1 MIILPN
7 AHKWQQGHLRRGGP
21 AQSYVRRRPTL
32 PQPLGC
38 STIGAEGLDFRVRD
52 GTGYFPFAMAAVT
65 LEITSMGDQTW
76 LQQLVVDA
84 RLDGLRLL
92 FLLRVYE
99 R

>member
-1 MIILPN
+1 
-7 AHKWQQGHLRRGGP
+7 
-21 AQSYVRRRPTL
+21 
-32 PQPLGC
+32 
-38 STIGAEGLDFRVRD
+38 
-52 GTGYFPFAMAAVT
+52 VT
-65 LEITSMGDQTW
+65 KPV

>member
-1 MIILPN
+1 
-7 AHKWQQGHLRRGGP
+7 
-21 AQSYVRRRPTL
+21 
-32 PQPLGC
+32 
-38 STIGAEGLDFRVRD
+38 
-52 GTGYFPFAMAAVT
+52 
-65 LEITSMGDQTW
+65 MGDQTW